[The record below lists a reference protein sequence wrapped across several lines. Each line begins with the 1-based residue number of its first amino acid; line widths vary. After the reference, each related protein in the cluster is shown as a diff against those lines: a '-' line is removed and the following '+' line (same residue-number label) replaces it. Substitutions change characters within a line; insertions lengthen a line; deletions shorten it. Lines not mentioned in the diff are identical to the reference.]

1 MTNTVVKYVVYDI
14 VRNKI
19 VLAYMAFLFVV
30 SFSFFGLEADVNKG
44 LLSLLNVILIIVPLI
59 SVIFS
64 TIHFYNS
71 YEFIELLLS
80 QPLSRKK
87 IFLSEYIGLSLALC
101 YAFLMGVGI
110 PVFGFCSIEKA
121 GIFILVGLLL
131 TLTFTSIAF
140 ATSVLTQDKA
150 KGIGVALLTW
160 FYFSLLYDGLVL
172 LLLFALNDYPL
183 EKIALGLIALNPVD
197 LSRVMLVMS
206 MDVSALMGYTGA
218 VFKEFFEQYAGL
230 WVATGTLVLWVLIP
244 LGIALKV
251 FKNKDL

>member
-1 MTNTVVKYVVYDI
+1 MTHTVIKYVVYDI
-14 VRNKI
+14 IRNKI
-19 VLAYMAFLFVV
+19 VLGYMAFLFVV
-30 SFSFFGLEADVNKG
+30 SFSLFGLESDTNKG
-44 LLSLLNVILIIVPLI
+44 LLSLLNVVLIIVPLV

-87 IFLSEYIGLSLALC
+87 IFLSEYVGVSLALS
-101 YAFLMGVGI
+101 YAFLIGVGI
-110 PVFGFCSIEKA
+110 PTFWFCPIEK
-121 GIFILVGLLL
+121 GWIFILSGVLL

-140 ATSVLTQDKA
+140 ATSVFTQDKA
-150 KGIGVALLTW
+150 KGIGVALLSW
-160 FYFSLLYDGLVL
+160 FYFSLIYDGLVL
-172 LLLFALNDYPL
+172 LLLFRLNDYPL
-183 EKIALGLIALNPVD
+183 DKLTLGLMALNPVD
-197 LSRVMLVMS
+197 LSRVMLIMK

-230 WVATGTLVLWVLIP
+230 WVATGVLLFWVVIP
-244 LGIALKV
+244 LGIALKR

>member
-1 MTNTVVKYVVYDI
+1 MNIVVKYVVYDI
-14 VRNKI
+14 IRNKI

-44 LLSLLNVILIIVPLI
+44 LLSLLNVVLIIVPLV

-87 IFLSEYIGLSLALC
+87 IFLSEYAGLSLALS

-110 PVFGFCSIEKA
+110 PVFWFCPVEKA
-121 GIFILVGLLL
+121 GIFVLSGLLL

-160 FYFSLLYDGLVL
+160 FYFSLIYDGLVL
-172 LLLFALNDYPL
+172 LLLFSLSDYPL
-183 EKIALGLIALNPVD
+183 ENLTLVLMALNPVD
-197 LSRVMLVMS
+197 LSRVMLIMS

-218 VFKEFFEQYAGL
+218 VFKQFFEQYAGL
-230 WVATGTLVLWVLIP
+230 WVATGILVLWVICP
-244 LGIALKV
+244 LGIALKA
-251 FKNKDL
+251 FKHKDL